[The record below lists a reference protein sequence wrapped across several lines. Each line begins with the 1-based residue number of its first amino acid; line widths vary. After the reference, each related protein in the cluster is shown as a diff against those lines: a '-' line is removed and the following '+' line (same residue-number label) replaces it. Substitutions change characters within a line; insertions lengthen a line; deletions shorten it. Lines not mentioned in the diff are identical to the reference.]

1 MNEEVKDTFIPRPM
15 VSFRTSQ
22 KLSIYLVRGK
32 LYPLERTVGSWKCI
46 KKRCKVCKNVQNSDT
61 L

>member
-1 MNEEVKDTFIPRPM
+1 MKKLKIPLYQDPW
-15 VSFRTSQ
+15 SHLELLK

-61 L
+61 F

>member
-1 MNEEVKDTFIPRPM
+1 MKKLKIPLYQDPW
-15 VSFRTSQ
+15 SHLELLK